1 MPSCIKK
8 GKYKMKK
15 VHIAIRFTDPI
26 LGMSPSNPNIYMD
39 YIAANSPTP
48 EYNDEEL
55 DALPSADVLEEEG
68 ASEPLTVTVF
78 PRTRD
83 NKPCFYDYQIRGFF
97 KDSCGLLSYVRGVDE
112 NGKKTKKKAGTIS
125 GKTTAYKKVIDGN
138 VFVSP
143 RKIPIEFD
151 GDMTLC
157 QRPLRAMTPMGERVA
172 LACSE
177 QIPEGAKIAFDVTLY
192 NDEDVDLLAE
202 WMAYGK
208 DHGMGQWRNS
218 GKGRFLV
225 EEFIVTD
232 VKDGVKPYFTIQHA

>member
-1 MPSCIKK
+1 
-8 GKYKMKK
+8 
-15 VHIAIRFTDPI
+15 
-26 LGMSPSNPNIYMD
+26 
-39 YIAANSPTP
+39 
-48 EYNDEEL
+48 
-55 DALPSADVLEEEG
+55 
-68 ASEPLTVTVF
+68 
-78 PRTRD
+78 
-83 NKPCFYDYQIRGFF
+83 
-97 KDSCGLLSYVRGVDE
+97 
-112 NGKKTKKKAGTIS
+112 
-125 GKTTAYKKVIDGN
+125 
-138 VFVSP
+138 
-143 RKIPIEFD
+143 
-151 GDMTLC
+151 
-157 QRPLRAMTPMGERVA
+157 MGERVA